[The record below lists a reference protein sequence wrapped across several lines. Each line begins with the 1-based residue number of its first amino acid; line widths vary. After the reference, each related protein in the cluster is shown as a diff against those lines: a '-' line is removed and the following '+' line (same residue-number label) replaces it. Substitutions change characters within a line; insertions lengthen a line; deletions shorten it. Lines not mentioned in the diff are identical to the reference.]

1 MENWSIW
8 ESDYRFMGIV
18 WESAPISS
26 GQLVTLCRD
35 KLGWKKSTTY
45 NAIRRMCLKGLIKNE
60 NATVEIIVPKEK
72 VQAMESRA
80 FLERV
85 FEGSL
90 PSLFSSFLSGKALS
104 QKEANEL
111 KRMIDASKEDEDDA

>member
-8 ESDYRFMGIV
+8 ESDYRFMSIV
-18 WESAPISS
+18 WASAPIPS
-26 GQLVTLCRD
+26 GQLVEHCRD

-60 NATVEIIVPKEK
+60 NATVEVIFPKEK
-72 VQAMESRA
+72 VQAMESQA
-80 FLERV
+80 FLDRV

-90 PSLFSSFLSGKALS
+90 SSLFSSFLSGKALS
-104 QKEANEL
+104 QKEADAL
-111 KRMIDASKEDEDDA
+111 KRMIDAFKEDEDNA